1 MVRSFVCVFF
11 GIVWQVWRGGI
22 VLSILSGSWGKSLLN
37 PPPAQETDDGR
48 TMPPPRTDEG
58 RTEMDR
64 KQGTEGD
71 K

>member
-48 TMPPPRTDEG
+48 TRSPPPTNG
-58 RTEMDR
+58 
-64 KQGTEGD
+64 
-71 K
+71 